1 MAKDSK
7 PHLVPLDEK
16 PVSIRRSVYS
26 DLVQEFASDPTMK
39 YAKVEDAKPAAVVSI
54 KRAIVKYNLGDIIAA
69 YTSGG
74 VVILEKK

>member
-26 DLVQEFASDPTMK
+26 DLVQEFANDPTMK
-39 YAKVEDAKPAAVVSI
+39 YARVEDAKPAAVVSI
-54 KRAIVKYNLGDIIAA
+54 KKAIAKYNLSEVIVA
-69 YTSGG
+69 YTSNGT
-74 VVILEKK
+74 VILEKK